1 MLVREL
7 SSDCVFVMER
17 EGKISVVRKPGIET
31 IGADLTMLT
40 DYIFG
45 SREVQRNYK
54 RRIEQM
60 ACHMSYDK
68 MIERVKSKDLPLGLG
83 IELFIRSLYPNG
95 NEEEKQV

>member
-1 MLVREL
+1 M
-7 SSDCVFVMER
+7 
-17 EGKISVVRKPGIET
+17 VRKPGIET

-40 DYIFG
+40 DDIFG

-54 RRIEQM
+54 RRIAEM
-60 ACHMSYDK
+60 ANRMPYAQVV
-68 MIERVKSKDLPLGLG
+68 ERIKSKDLPLGLG

>member
-1 MLVREL
+1 
-7 SSDCVFVMER
+7 MER

-60 ACHMSYDK
+60 ACRMPYDK
-68 MIERVKSKDLPLGLG
+68 MIERIKSKDLPLGLG